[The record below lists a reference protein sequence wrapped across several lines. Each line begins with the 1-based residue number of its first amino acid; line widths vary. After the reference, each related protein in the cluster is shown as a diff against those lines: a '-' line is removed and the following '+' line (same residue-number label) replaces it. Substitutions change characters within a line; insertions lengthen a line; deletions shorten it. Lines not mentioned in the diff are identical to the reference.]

1 VANQAGKPLATPE
14 ELASLFKSGG
24 RFSTVKGRRF
34 IRLRDTQ
41 DAQRVMS
48 PLVYLDG
55 DFSADHPS
63 LRIQLLIVS
72 HEKQSDSD
80 LQCLLLRFE
89 TPEGLNPA
97 GQGRHDYYHSQ
108 LCTSFYIDGPNDT
121 FSFDKCISWQAL
133 SCPAWPLDA
142 KTPAH
147 LLACLVFA
155 LYGKT
160 EGYRTLQEAF
170 GQSIKE
176 YIDEMH
182 FVFEGP
188 STQKPSKASRR
199 EIRKKKKRKVGR
211 LS

>member
-1 VANQAGKPLATPE
+1 VAQ
-14 ELASLFKSGG
+14 
-24 RFSTVKGRRF
+24 
-34 IRLRDTQ
+34 
-41 DAQRVMS
+41 
-48 PLVYLDG
+48 
-55 DFSADHPS
+55 
-63 LRIQLLIVS
+63 
-72 HEKQSDSD
+72 DSD
-80 LQCLLLRFE
+80 LQCLLIRFE

-121 FSFDKCISWQAL
+121 FSFEKRISWHAL

-155 LYGKT
+155 LYGKP
-160 EGYRTLQEAF
+160 EGYRTLQQAF
-170 GQSIKE
+170 GRSIKD

-188 STQKPSKASRR
+188 STQKVSKAAQR
-199 EIRKKKKRKVGR
+199 EIRKKKKAKASRR
-211 LS
+211 S